1 MSKITID
8 INGKKKEF
16 ETGITKKNM
25 DELMEETPNRLYG
38 IYIDEEI
45 ITCTKFGFPQ
55 NTWTQ
60 FHENLNSENFEIEKF
75 KNINNIYLSQK
86 NIIEQLAQG
95 DETTT
100 STNQPD
106 ENYDI
111 DESKYLDMMM
121 DVINPGNWQSF
132 GNTMLKTS
140 KMTKKVY
147 ENMSMDVDLC
157 VELLNLP
164 DSHLINKNRDDIYFL
179 ITTTYFRSLRIN
191 YIQINAFSF
200 SRRENGDKIIIGTP
214 ILSPRRPTDLNFTD
228 EVIINDELESD
239 EEIRKEDKRRGEKM
253 KELAILA
260 YNNYFFHNSDHGG
273 EYTAD
278 NESVT
283 INIDTRQTKSE
294 FLKAI
299 EEHNKKNKKY
309 EQGHAQLGLYQTNIE
324 NIEYSKLDTP
334 LTAVLDENLL
344 EIIEYLKKDARLYKT
359 VEKFSLYKPDFEE
372 LTGTQLDEFMYTEK
386 DKSKEEIKELQK
398 FKEESIKKDKTV
410 EVEFEDMNELV
421 KVIDEAKKI
430 CGDKEKDCFK
440 FEIKEKEKFSEQE
453 SQEPK
458 VVVIYFNKDIS
469 DDKIKSIVKDIKKN
483 TNTNVK
489 GSKLFLI
496 ILIIFLVL
504 AAAGGIYLYVKN
516 K

>member
-1 MSKITID
+1 
-8 INGKKKEF
+8 
-16 ETGITKKNM
+16 
-25 DELMEETPNRLYG
+25 
-38 IYIDEEI
+38 
-45 ITCTKFGFPQ
+45 
-55 NTWTQ
+55 
-60 FHENLNSENFEIEKF
+60 
-75 KNINNIYLSQK
+75 
-86 NIIEQLAQG
+86 
-95 DETTT
+95 
-100 STNQPD
+100 
-106 ENYDI
+106 
-111 DESKYLDMMM
+111 
-121 DVINPGNWQSF
+121 
-132 GNTMLKTS
+132 
-140 KMTKKVY
+140 
-147 ENMSMDVDLC
+147 
-157 VELLNLP
+157 LL
-164 DSHLINKNRDDIYFL
+164 
-179 ITTTYFRSLRIN
+179 
-191 YIQINAFSF
+191 
-200 SRRENGDKIIIGTP
+200 
-214 ILSPRRPTDLNFTD
+214 
-228 EVIINDELESD
+228 
-239 EEIRKEDKRRGEKM
+239 
-253 KELAILA
+253 LAILA

-359 VEKFSLYKPDFEE
+359 VENFSLYKPDFEE
-372 LTGTQLDEFMYTEK
+372 LTGTQLDEFIYTEK
-386 DKSKEEIKELQK
+386 DKNKEEIKELQK

>member
-60 FHENLNSENFEIEKF
+60 FHENFNSENFEIEKF
-75 KNINNIYLSQK
+75 KNINNISLSQK

-106 ENYDI
+106 DMS
-111 DESKYLDMMM
+111 ESDYSEIMKYI
-121 DVINPGNWQSF
+121 INPGNWQSL
-132 GNTMLKTS
+132 GNTLLKRS
-140 KMTKKVY
+140 ELTKEMY
-147 ENMSMDVDLC
+147 EYMSMDVDLC

-164 DSHLINKNRDDIYFL
+164 DSHLINKNRDDIYFM
-179 ITTTYFRSLRIN
+179 ITTTYLRSQRQN
-191 YIQINAFSF
+191 VIQIMADIC
-200 SRRENGDKIIIGTP
+200 SRREDGDKIIIV
-214 ILSPRRPTDLNFTD
+214 SPHVNRRRPPELNFIE
-228 EVIINDELESD
+228 EVIINDELESE
-239 EEIRKEDKRRGEKM
+239 EEIRKEDKRRGEKI
-253 KELAILA
+253 KEFAILA
-260 YNNYFFHNSDHGG
+260 YNNYFFYNDDHGG
-273 EYTAD
+273 TYSEEAQQ
-278 NESVT
+278 VT
-283 INIDTRQTKSE
+283 IKIDTSQTKSE

-299 EEHNKKNKKY
+299 EEHNKQNKKV
-309 EQGHAQLGLYQTNIE
+309 EQGHVGLYQTNIE
-324 NIEYSKLDTP
+324 NSKLGPGEKDTI
-334 LTAVLDENLL
+334 TAVLDENLL

-359 VEKFSLYKPDFEE
+359 VENFSLYKPDFEE
-372 LTGTQLDEFMYTEK
+372 LTGTQLDEFIYTEK
-386 DKSKEEIKELQK
+386 DKNKEEIKELQK

-504 AAAGGIYLYVKN
+504 ATAGGIYLYVKN